1 VSLCLKKMNGIT
13 PNNFKKNEIMKIT
26 DRVKASTPKFFKVLR
41 NIGLALA
48 AVGGTILAAPIAL
61 PVVVTMV
68 GGYLA
73 VAGGVVSAVSQLT
86 TSDEE
91 ETAEPQ
97 EPSGYKAGL
106 RQAQPDLPED
116 DNW

>member
-1 VSLCLKKMNGIT
+1 MNII
-13 PNNFKKNEIMKIT
+13 K
-26 DRVKASTPKFFKVLR
+26 RAKAPTPKFFKVLR

-61 PVVVTMV
+61 PVVVTSI

-86 TSDEE
+86 TTTEKVDA
-91 ETAEPQ
+91 T
-97 EPSGYKAGL
+97 
-106 RQAQPDLPED
+106 R
-116 DNW
+116 